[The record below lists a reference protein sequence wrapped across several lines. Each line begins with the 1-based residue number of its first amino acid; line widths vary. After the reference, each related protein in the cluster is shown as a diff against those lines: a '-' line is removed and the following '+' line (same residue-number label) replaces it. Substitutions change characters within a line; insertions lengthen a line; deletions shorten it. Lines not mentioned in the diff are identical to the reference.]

1 MSNLENEN
9 NNLIDE
15 SPAVEETVAEDIVV
29 DAPEAIVEE
38 PKADSAVITAEV
50 SEEQPAPVQ
59 VLGNVNGAIGATT
72 MVPEP
77 KKPVVKKEKKAA
89 KQDTVAIHST
99 KNVTWPGVGKVY
111 VGYNIVEK
119 EESEKW
125 LTRSHIRL
133 ATPQEVAKEFGK

>member
-59 VLGNVNGAIGATT
+59 VLGNVNGAIGGLR
-72 MVPEP
+72 
-77 KKPVVKKEKKAA
+77 
-89 KQDTVAIHST
+89 IHGR
-99 KNVTWPGVGKVY
+99 V
-111 VGYNIVEK
+111 
-119 EESEKW
+119 
-125 LTRSHIRL
+125 LR
-133 ATPQEVAKEFGK
+133 